1 MAYIGFGPLN
11 TFSPVPSKDSF
22 TGDGSTT
29 TFDLEN
35 EVVFGGENALEV
47 FVDNVRQEPGT
58 GKAYTLDLDGNLKNK
73 RITFSAA
80 PASGAAIYVINDK
93 TSNTTIISP
102 TDLNGVEFILDADA
116 DTSITADTDDR
127 IDFKLNGTDH
137 IQLGT
142 SSGDTTIKIATD
154 AKDLQFLQA
163 DGRNIL
169 EINDAGYVALGNGAT
184 GSGQLRIYED
194 TDNGTNF
201 SAFQVG
207 SQSADITYTLPT
219 ADGTSGFQLTTDGS
233 GTLSWAA
240 AQIALANDGNNRIV
254 TGTGSAG
261 LNAEASLTFDGSTL
275 AVTGAT
281 TISTNLDVDGTTNL
295 DAVDIDGAVQ
305 IDATLSVGVDDT
317 GYDVKLFGD
326 TASAFMLW
334 DASADDLILSGA
346 AGLIVPDGQF
356 TLGST
361 AITSTGAEINILDG
375 GNAASSV
382 TLVDA
387 DRIIVNDNGTMK
399 QVAVSALNAY
409 TSASIA
415 ADDISA
421 GDGAV
426 NITTSSG
433 NITIDAA
440 AGDADIIF
448 KGTDDSADIT
458 ALTLDMSAAGAATF
472 NDKIIATELDISGDV
487 DVDGTTNL
495 DIVDIDGAV
504 NIAADVT
511 IASTNKIIFN
521 DASQFIQG
529 SSATVLSI
537 AATDEIDLTAT
548 TVDLNGTLNVSGVT
562 TSNAGV
568 VVDNITIDGTEIDLS
583 SGDLTIDVAGDIT
596 LDAAGGDV
604 VFTLS
609 GASHFSITNSSNDA
623 ILKSVA
629 SDKDMIFKGNDGG
642 VEVTALTLDMS
653 DAGTATFNHDIK
665 LGDNSKA
672 IFGAGSDLEISHS
685 SSSGNSFIKDVG
697 AGSLILGS
705 DGTSIVLQKTNGENM
720 GVFTTDGAVDLYHN
734 NVKKFETTSGGVD
747 VTGTLGVTGV
757 LTADAGVA
765 VDNITID
772 GTEIDLSSGDLLVD
786 VAGDITLDAG
796 GGNVKV
802 AVAGTDILDIAN
814 SSSDVII
821 KPVVDAKDIIF
832 QQRDGT
838 SVLEIN
844 DGAYARFTAAAVAPE
859 ATLTDASTVTIN
871 ALTQSVSKVTL
882 GGNRTIG
889 LASGGVSGAFI
900 SILVIQDGTGSRT
913 VTWNAAYEFAADTA
927 PTLTTTASKGD
938 LFVFR
943 YNGAKWLE
951 VGRNLALTLS

>member
-207 SQSADITYTLPT
+207 TQSADITYTLPT
-219 ADGTSGFQLTTDGS
+219 ADGTSGFQLTTNGS
-233 GTLSWAA
+233 GVLSWAA

-261 LNAEASLTFDGSTL
+261 LNAEAGLTYDGSTL
-275 AVTGAT
+275 AVTGAVT
-281 TISTNLDVDGTTNL
+281 VSTSIDVDGTTNL

-382 TLVDA
+382 TLADA

-440 AGDADIIF
+440 ANDSDIIF
-448 KGTDDSADIT
+448 KGTDGGADIT
-458 ALTLDMSAAGAATF
+458 ALTLDMSADGAAIF
-472 NDKIIATELDISGDV
+472 KSSIAAVSLDISGDV
-487 DVDGTTNL
+487 DVDGTLETDAL
-495 DIVDIDGAV
+495 S
-504 NIAADVT
+504 
-511 IASTNKIIFN
+511 IASTAVTATAAEINLIDGGATVGTTAIADGDGLLINDAGTMRVSTVQTLAAYLDDEITSMPNLTTAAALVTVSALDTGSITSGFGAIDNGTSGIRTNTFTAETAFVPDASGGADLGTTALEFNDAFFNDGAIINFGDDQEVTLTHVADTGLTLNSTNKLMFN

-529 SSATVLSI
+529 ASATVLDI
-537 AATDEIDLTAT
+537 AATDEIELTAT
-548 TVDLNGTLNVSGVT
+548 LIEVVGNATVSGTLGVTGVT

-583 SGDLTIDVAGDIT
+583 SGDLT
-596 LDAAGGDV
+596 
-604 VFTLS
+604 
-609 GASHFSITNSSNDA
+609 
-623 ILKSVA
+623 
-629 SDKDMIFKGNDGG
+629 
-642 VEVTALTLDMS
+642 
-653 DAGTATFNHDIK
+653 
-665 LGDNSKA
+665 
-672 IFGAGSDLEISHS
+672 
-685 SSSGNSFIKDVG
+685 
-697 AGSLILGS
+697 
-705 DGTSIVLQKTNGENM
+705 
-720 GVFTTDGAVDLYHN
+720 
-734 NVKKFETTSGGVD
+734 
-747 VTGTLGVTGV
+747 
-757 LTADAGVA
+757 
-765 VDNITID
+765 
-772 GTEIDLSSGDLLVD
+772 VD
-786 VAGDITLDAG
+786 VAGDIILDAG
-796 GGNVKV
+796 GGNIKV
-802 AVAGTDILDIAN
+802 SVATTQILDIAN

-838 SVLEIN
+838 SILEIN

-859 ATLTDASTVTIN
+859 ATLTDASTVTWN
-871 ALTQSVSKVTL
+871 ALTQSVAKVTL

-889 LASGGVSGAFI
+889 LASGGISGAFI

-927 PTLTTTASKGD
+927 PTLTTTANLGD

-951 VGRNLALTLS
+951 AGRNLALVLS